1 MKITKLILTL
11 LFLPLGA
18 FALDPPIEPIET
30 VKVSSEDDFEH
41 RSTFDGC
48 WSLQKNTDYILTQN
62 VKLTRCLHIGATIRL
77 DLNGYTLSRNL
88 DDLFVTEKALIFR
101 VDRTLII
108 EDSNKS
114 ENNRGIIAGDFN
126 INTGIPAI
134 LVNDNG
140 SAFLLSGIINVTEE
154 NLAIDLHGSL
164 QIDGGSVYS
173 YGTGITAH
181 SGSKVEVFSGSVN
194 GNNRGI
200 VAKEGSKVTL
210 AGGSF
215 NTNSNYA
222 VEAFEDINISGTPY
236 FPDYNALVLSN
247 GKKINIVGELKDKAL
262 INVNIAEPLTD
273 KNPKIALSGQS
284 ENVTKDAINNIFRH
298 VTGTATGYELYA
310 YNNTLMLR
318 KDYPAIRYITEDG
331 KTTAY
336 IDGDYYGSVGDVEE
350 KHVDSVVFERKFP
363 LSANGYSTIMLPF
376 AVNLNQLGGVKNIYE
391 FRGVEEVNGKME
403 VQVQNLKETFDNE
416 SQVRTT
422 AYTPYL
428 IQMESE
434 TLEIKGAVD
443 IEKTPFNHDFL
454 YQSGSWFID
463 GSDEYMEFTQEML
476 ESGNTYG
483 FNDQV
488 TETFKTAGQFV
499 KIGAGATLPPFRAFI
514 FSRNIFSHEYTE
526 KNYPAAMNVVI
537 VSSTDG
543 NEQTTAIGRIDTRS
557 GEFKMIRNYDL
568 KGRKLNKTPKAR
580 GAYYGKKV
588 LKK

>member
-1 MKITKLILTL
+1 M
-11 LFLPLGA
+11 
-18 FALDPPIEPIET
+18 
-30 VKVSSEDDFEH
+30 
-41 RSTFDGC
+41 
-48 WSLQKNTDYILTQN
+48 
-62 VKLTRCLHIGATIRL
+62 
-77 DLNGYTLSRNL
+77 
-88 DDLFVTEKALIFR
+88 
-101 VDRTLII
+101 
-108 EDSNKS
+108 
-114 ENNRGIIAGDFN
+114 
-126 INTGIPAI
+126 
-134 LVNDNG
+134 
-140 SAFLLSGIINVTEE
+140 
-154 NLAIDLHGSL
+154 
-164 QIDGGSVYS
+164 
-173 YGTGITAH
+173 
-181 SGSKVEVFSGSVN
+181 
-194 GNNRGI
+194 
-200 VAKEGSKVTL
+200 
-210 AGGSF
+210 
-215 NTNSNYA
+215 
-222 VEAFEDINISGTPY
+222 
-236 FPDYNALVLSN
+236 
-247 GKKINIVGELKDKAL
+247 LK
-262 INVNIAEPLTD
+262 
-273 KNPKIALSGQS
+273 
-284 ENVTKDAINNIFRH
+284 
-298 VTGTATGYELYA
+298 
-310 YNNTLMLR
+310 

-463 GSDEYMEFTQEML
+463 GPDEYMEFTQEML

>member
-1 MKITKLILTL
+1 M
-11 LFLPLGA
+11 FLPLGA
-18 FALDPPIEPIET
+18 LALDPPVEQPQT
-30 VKVSSEDDFEH
+30 VEVFSEDNFEH
-41 RSTFDGC
+41 FYTTDGC
-48 WSLQKNTDYILTQN
+48 WSLDKDTDYILKAN
-62 VKLTRCLHIGATIRL
+62 VKLSHCLHVGATIRL
-77 DLNGYTLSRNL
+77 DLNGYRLSRNL
-88 DDLFVTEKALIFR
+88 DDLFATEKALLFL

-134 LVNDNG
+134 RVNDNG

-164 QIDGGSVYS
+164 RIDGGRVYS

-222 VEAFEDINISGTPY
+222 VEAFEDINISGAPY

-262 INVNIAEPLTD
+262 INVDIAESLTD

-284 ENVTKDAINNIFRH
+284 EYITNDAINNGIFNH
-298 VTGTATGYELYA
+298 LVAKTSDYKLYA
-310 YNNTLMLR
+310 YNNTLMMK

-331 KTTAY
+331 KTIAF
-336 IDGDYYGSVGDVEE
+336 IDGDYYGSIGEVEA
-350 KHVDSVVFERKFP
+350 KTVDSVVFERKFP

-376 AVNLNQLGGVKNIYE
+376 AVKLDQLNGVKNIYN
-391 FRGVEEVNGKME
+391 FDGVKEVNGKLE
-403 VQVQNLKETFDNE
+403 VQVKNIKDDAEDIN
-416 SQVRTT
+416 QVEIQ
-422 AYTPYL
+422 AYWPYL

-434 TLEIKGAVD
+434 TLKIKGAVD
-443 IEKTPFNHDFL
+443 IKPNMSYPVNSKDLWFFHGNDEFL
-454 YQSGSWFID
+454 
-463 GSDEYMEFTQEML
+463 EFTSEHVA
-476 ESGNTYG
+476 GDNIYG

-488 TETFKTAGQFV
+488 TENFKTAGQFV
-499 KIGAGATLPPFRAFI
+499 KIGNGATLAPFRAFI
-514 FSRNIFSHEYTE
+514 YTRDIFGPEFKET
-526 KNYPAAMNVVI
+526 KRPTTMDVVI
-537 VSSTDG
+537 VESTNG
-543 NEQTTAIGRIDTRS
+543 NEHTTVIGRIDTRT
-557 GEFKMIRNYDL
+557 GEFKMNRNYDL
-568 KGRKLNKTPKAR
+568 KGRKLNGTHQAR

-588 LKK
+588 LMK